1 LSISLIQYVG
11 GKGTHLSTLLP
22 LIPRTH
28 TYVEPYGGAAS
39 VLLNRRPSTIEVYND
54 LNDNL
59 VNLFRVIR
67 DPAQFEQL
75 DRMLDAT
82 LYSRSEFELAISV
95 TVKGTDDPVLRAWA
109 TYVVH
114 NQGISGKLHTSNGNW
129 SRSRDQRLN
138 TVRWW
143 KKWERLVQIRDRFE
157 HVQVESRDALKVIET
172 WDAPDVT
179 FYLDP
184 PYVLETRAN
193 RSYYAFEQPEE
204 HHQELVDLLLEVKG
218 CVVLSGYEH
227 PVYDRLADGGWVK
240 TAYSQAAVMRVAQKD
255 GDKPD
260 RIEVVWRN
268 PQCVEHGA
276 QMPLF
281 G

>member
-1 LSISLIQYVG
+1 VSLSLISYVG

-22 LIPRTH
+22 LIPQTH

-39 VLLNRRPSTIEVYND
+39 VLLNRRPSTIEVFND

-59 VNLFRVIR
+59 VNLFQVIR
-67 DPAQFEQL
+67 DPDTAEDFQARVE
-75 DRMLDAT
+75 AT
-82 LYSRSEFELAISV
+82 LYSRAEFHEAVRI
-95 TVKGTDDPVLRAWA
+95 TVHGTEDRVLRAWA

-114 NQGISGKLHTSNGNW
+114 NLGISGKLHTSNGNW

-138 TVRWW
+138 TARWW
-143 KKWERLVQIRDRFE
+143 RKYERIAQVHDRFRHVQI
-157 HVQVESRDALKVIET
+157 ESRDALQVIET
-172 WDAPDVT
+172 WDSARTT

-184 PYVLETRAN
+184 PYVLETRGD
-193 RSYYAFEQPEE
+193 RGYYQFEQPED
-204 HHQELVDLLLEVKG
+204 HHRQLVDLLLEVEG

-227 PVYDRLADGGWVK
+227 PVYDRLGGHGWVK

-255 GDKPD
+255 GEKPD

-268 PQCVEHGA
+268 PRCVEHGA